1 MVKMTKRLRKAYEKI
16 DKTKAY
22 SVEEAVKLL
31 KSHTGNTKFDETVDI
46 SMNLNIDGR
55 KADQQVRGVTQLPH
69 GLGKT
74 VRVAVF
80 AKADKQAD
88 ARQAGADIVGA
99 EELVDEVSK
108 GNVNFD
114 RCIATPDMMALVGKL
129 GKVLGPKGMMPN
141 PKLGTVTFDVADAVK
156 AVKAGQL
163 EYRADKEGIVH
174 AGVGKISF
182 DEPKILENVNAFIG
196 AIAKAR
202 PTGAKGVFVKAISL
216 SSTMGP
222 GIRVESS
229 VGNK

>member
-1 MVKMTKRLRKAYEKI
+1 MVKMTKRLKKAYEKI
-16 DKTKAY
+16 DRTKVY
-22 SVEEAVKLL
+22 SVAEAVRLL
-31 KSHTGNTKFDETVDI
+31 KSHAGQTKFDETVDI

-80 AKADKQAD
+80 AKPEKQAE
-88 ARQAGADIVGA
+88 AKKAGADVVGG
-99 EELVDEVSK
+99 EELVDEVAK
-108 GNVNFD
+108 GKINFD

-129 GKVLGPKGMMPN
+129 GKVLGPKGIMPN
-141 PKLGTVTFDVADAVK
+141 PKLGTVTFDVGDAVQ

-174 AGVGKISF
+174 AGVGKVSF
-182 DEPKILENVNAFIG
+182 SEDHILENVNAFIG

-202 PTGAKGVFVKAISL
+202 PAGAKGVFVKGISL

-222 GIRVESS
+222 GIRIEQSATS
-229 VGNK
+229 K

>member
-1 MVKMTKRLRKAYEKI
+1 MVKMTKRLKKAYEKV
-16 DKTKAY
+16 DRTKVY
-22 SVEEAVKLL
+22 SVVEAVRLL
-31 KSHTGNTKFDETVDI
+31 KSHAGQTKFDETVDI

-69 GLGKT
+69 GLGKV

-80 AKADKQAD
+80 AKAEKQAE
-88 ARQAGADIVGA
+88 AKKAGADIVGG
-99 EELVDEVSK
+99 EELVDEVAK
-108 GNVNFD
+108 GKINFD

-129 GKVLGPKGMMPN
+129 GKVLGPKGIMPN
-141 PKLGTVTFDVADAVK
+141 PKLGTVTFDVADAVQ

-174 AGVGKISF
+174 AGVGKVSF
-182 DEPKILENVNAFIG
+182 SEERILENVNAFIG

-202 PTGAKGVFVKAISL
+202 PSGAKGVFVKGISL

-222 GIRVESS
+222 GIRIEQSAAS
-229 VGNK
+229 K